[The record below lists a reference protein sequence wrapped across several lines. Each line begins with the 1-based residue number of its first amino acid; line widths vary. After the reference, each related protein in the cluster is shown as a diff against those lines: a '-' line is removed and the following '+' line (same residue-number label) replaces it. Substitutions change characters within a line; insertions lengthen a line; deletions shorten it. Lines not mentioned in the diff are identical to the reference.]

1 MIDETKIMQ
10 LADGTLPQ
18 EEHEEVKKAIEN
30 DPKLKELYN
39 TFKETGDLLFKLG
52 NEINLNLYLKM
63 YKKKSTYLKLGI
75 SQLLKNLDHLI
86 YCLNSSNKLIWCF
99 LLLLGILFEMHQA

>member
-18 EEHEEVKKAIEN
+18 EEHEEVKKAIEA

-52 NEINLNLYLKM
+52 NEIKSQPIPKHVQEKINILKN
-63 YKKKSTYLKLGI
+63 KLFSQI
-75 SQLLKNLDHLI
+75 FFQADAPFLQHKQLLLKKNLL
-86 YCLNSSNKLIWCF
+86 
-99 LLLLGILFEMHQA
+99 MQ